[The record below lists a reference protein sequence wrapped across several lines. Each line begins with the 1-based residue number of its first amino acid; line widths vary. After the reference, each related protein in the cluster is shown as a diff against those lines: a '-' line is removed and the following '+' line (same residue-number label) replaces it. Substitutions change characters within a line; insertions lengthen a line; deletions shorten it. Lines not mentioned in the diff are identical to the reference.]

1 MSLAAL
7 PGQERA
13 VRFLRRLLVT
23 RSLPPALL
31 FTGPQGAG
39 KADAA
44 WAFAKALNCTAHKDD
59 CCPLPAPGTA
69 SPCPSCS
76 AAEKG
81 LDPDL
86 QRVDAEFQAAVLDE
100 DAAKQKSLRIDTL
113 RHVLRVFEMR
123 SMEGRWK
130 TAVLLDA
137 HRLVPDAANA
147 ILKGL
152 EEPPPR
158 AVWILVTHR
167 PAELLATVRSR
178 CQSVRFAAVPL
189 AAPTTSEADPADW
202 VKDPMAPFT
211 LAEGLPRE
219 LHLARPRAEALL
231 DLAGAWLRRQRGRE
245 VYASGPARFVLR
257 DLEALRAALRRNAD
271 PRLTV
276 ELAALRLQELDSV
289 EKPR

>member
-1 MSLAAL
+1 MNLAAL
-7 PGQERA
+7 PGQPRA
-13 VRFLRRLLVT
+13 VKLLRRLLKT
-23 RSLPPALL
+23 RALPPALL

-39 KADAA
+39 KAAAA
-44 WAFAKALNCTAHKDD
+44 WAFAKALNCTAHDDD
-59 CCPLPAPGTA
+59 CCAL
-69 SPCPSCS
+69 SDPCPSCS
-76 AAEKG
+76 AAERG

-86 QRVDAEFQAAVLDE
+86 QRIDAAFQGALREE

-123 SMEGRWK
+123 SLEGRWK

-137 HRLVPDAANA
+137 HTLVEEAANA
-147 ILKGL
+147 MLKGL

-158 AVWILVTHR
+158 AAWILVTHR

-178 CQSVRFAAVPL
+178 CQPVRFAAVAQAL
-189 AAPTTSEADPADW
+189 APFDEAAGSPADW

-231 DLAGAWLRRQRGRE
+231 DLAGGWLRAERGRQ

-257 DLEALRAALRRNAD
+257 DLEALRSALRRNAD
-271 PRLTV
+271 PRLVV
-276 ELAALRLQELDSV
+276 ELAAIRLQELDGV
-289 EKPR
+289 ERIPR